1 MVLGAGA
8 SVGYGLPTG
17 AQLTAWL
24 TQWYDQGSVPG
35 EFARLLG
42 DDVGSFVEF
51 SKRFRESGYYSV
63 DSFLGKQSEAEARLV
78 RVGTKAIAYHIAEK
92 ENPENFLRAGNG
104 ADWYRLLWNSL
115 SSEAKHWTDLGQNNL
130 QVITF
135 NYDRSLEAYLFSR
148 AKSTWDLTDE
158 DAFKALELIPISHVY
173 GALQPLGSSDAAT
186 TRRYG
191 PIRSVDALDH
201 AAGAIKLMYS
211 ARAETA
217 VELHT
222 AWFSFADQVIWLG
235 FGFDLLNVDQLGYKS
250 AIAPRFTWNGG
261 SWEGRS
267 LESYMMTRGISEAR
281 VSRIFERMGHVLGKP
296 IPLARETGAIE
307 IEQALLGWDC
317 LH

>member
-1 MVLGAGA
+1 MIRKNTVMVLGAGA
-8 SVGYGLPTG
+8 SVGYGFPTG

-148 AKSTWDLTDE
+148 AKSTWDLTD
-158 DAFKALELIPISHVY
+158 
-173 GALQPLGSSDAAT
+173 G
-186 TRRYG
+186 RR
-191 PIRSVDALDH
+191 
-201 AAGAIKLMYS
+201 
-211 ARAETA
+211 
-217 VELHT
+217 
-222 AWFSFADQVIWLG
+222 
-235 FGFDLLNVDQLGYKS
+235 QL
-250 AIAPRFTWNGG
+250 A
-261 SWEGRS
+261 
-267 LESYMMTRGISEAR
+267 
-281 VSRIFERMGHVLGKP
+281 
-296 IPLARETGAIE
+296 
-307 IEQALLGWDC
+307 
-317 LH
+317 